1 MLVFYLGLSLMTA
14 ATSFNGRVLPIAVAA
29 ETHEVAWQLFRSRGL
44 LPEWARDDSL
54 HAGLSRRPLVLAVT
68 SAVQQTGL
76 SWAYAF
82 SLVRLASILLAFLV
96 FHSYLRIWFKDDL
109 AMLGTLF
116 VAASMAFTFTGTDRE
131 TLTDFPE
138 LIAFTLGMACLVL
151 RRPILFGVVVLVGT
165 INRESTALLVIVA
178 GFDCLLMWREGK
190 NDVRFL
196 AAAAIGWLLPT
207 AALHAWLAVRPPSE
221 VYTSRLSL
229 LWRNLDGLKHFLER
243 PHPYNNYL
251 FPIYTFGLFWLLP
264 FLGRRKLPVPLRAG
278 LFVLP
283 LFAVIILTIGALN
296 EPRELAP
303 LYPIL
308 VPASLM
314 VLFPRENDSAGDR
327 SAG

>member
-1 MLVFYLGLSLMTA
+1 MLAFYLGLSLMTA
-14 ATSFNGRVLPIAVAA
+14 ATSFNGRVLPVAVAA
-29 ETHEVAWQLFRSRGL
+29 QTHEVAWQLFQSRGL
-44 LPEWARDDSL
+44 YPEWARDDSL
-54 HAGLSRRPLVLAVT
+54 HAGLSRRPLALALT
-68 SAVQQTGL
+68 SAVQHAGL

-82 SLVRLASILLAFLV
+82 SLVRLASVLLAFLA

-116 VAASMAFTFTGTDRE
+116 VAASMALTFTGTDRE

-138 LIAFTLGMACLVL
+138 LLVFTLGMACLVL
-151 RRPILFGVVVLVGT
+151 RRPALFGLVVLVGT

-178 GFDCLLMWREGK
+178 AFDSFLMWREGK
-190 NDVRFL
+190 IDLRFL
-196 AAAAIGWLLPT
+196 VAGAIGWLVPT
-207 AALHAWLAVRPPSE
+207 AALHAWLSVRPPSE
-221 VYTSRLSL
+221 VYLSRFTL
-229 LWRNLDGLKHFLER
+229 LERNLTGLKRLLSR
-243 PHPYNNYL
+243 PHPYNNFL

-264 FLGRRKLPVPLRAG
+264 FLGRRKLPVPIRAG
-278 LFVLP
+278 LWVLP

-314 VLFPRENDSAGDR
+314 VLFPRENDSAADPSEG
-327 SAG
+327 